1 MPVEGFQP
9 YKKEDAERYIKYRWW
24 LGLTWGDMFDKAT
37 DLYPRKE
44 ALVDDTSRF
53 TYGELRGKVDRL
65 AIGLM
70 RLGIKEKDFVLL
82 QLPNWHEFIFS
93 FYALQKIGAIV
104 VLLVARH
111 SFSEIEYLS
120 SLTNPVAWIGPD
132 HYKKTDYLPIL
143 QQVIRRHKGLKH
155 LISVRSPGNNAFT
168 PLERLI
174 EESELTG
181 SNLEALAARRPEPT
195 EVSIILPTGG
205 TTGLP
210 KAVPRTHNDY
220 IASVEYH
227 TRAWE
232 VTCND
237 VMLTAAPVSHAQ
249 AIHNCVG
256 GAFFHCARYVLTD
269 STDAE
274 DICRVIERE
283 KVTAFPTV
291 PALIHRIVGLENLKD
306 FDLSSLTRIYAG
318 GAPSSPELVRSVY
331 EKIGCKFVN
340 ALGSSEGPAAMSRL
354 DADIDV
360 ICYTVGEKD
369 CPYAQVKIV
378 DQNLREVPPNKEG
391 ELITKGPNIFNGYFK
406 SEEENKNVFTEDGFF
421 RTGDLAKINE
431 DGIITITGRIK
442 ETILRGGETL
452 SAIGIERLISSHP
465 VVADVAVIGM
475 PDKTLGE
482 KICAYIQLR
491 EGKKLSLEELV
502 TYLKGIGA
510 SVLQLPERLEIMESM
525 PLTRVGKAD
534 KKALKEDIQRKLER
548 EDSTLSFAMKL
559 DEKKKK
565 LSK

>member
-1 MPVEGFQP
+1 MPIEGFEP
-9 YKKEDAERYIKYRWW
+9 YKKEDAEKYIKYRWW

-53 TYGELRGKVDRL
+53 TYRELRMKVDRL
-65 AIGLM
+65 AIGFM
-70 RLGIKEKDFVLL
+70 RLGIKERDFVLL

-93 FYALQKIGAIV
+93 FFALQKIGAIV

-111 SFSEIEYLS
+111 SLSEINYLS
-120 SLTNPVAWIGPD
+120 SLTHPVAWIGPD
-132 HYKKTDYLPIL
+132 HYKKTDYLPML
-143 QQVIRRHKGLKH
+143 QQVMKEHKEVRH
-155 LISVRSPGNNAFT
+155 LISVRSPDNKAFT
-168 PLERLI
+168 PLEKLI
-174 EESELTG
+174 EESTLAE
-181 SNLEALAARRPEPT
+181 SNLKALAARRPDPL
-195 EVSIILPTGG
+195 EVSMILPTGG

-256 GAFFHCARYVLTD
+256 GAFFHCAKYVITD

-291 PALIHRIVGLENLKD
+291 PALVQRIVSLENLRD
-306 FDLSSLTRIYAG
+306 FDLGSLTRIYAG

-331 EKIGCKFVN
+331 EKVGCKFVN

-354 DADIDV
+354 DADIDI
-360 ICYTVGEKD
+360 ICHTVGEKD

-378 DQNLREVPPNKEG
+378 DQNLQEVPPNKEG

-406 SEEENKNVFTEDGFF
+406 SVEENKNVFTEDGFF
-421 RTGDLAKINE
+421 RTGDLAKISE
-431 DGIITITGRIK
+431 SGIITITGRIK

-452 SAIGIERLISSHP
+452 SAIGIERLIGSHSA
-465 VVADVAVIGM
+465 VADVAVIGM
-475 PDKTLGE
+475 PDKALGE
-482 KICAYIQLR
+482 RICAYVQLE
-491 EGKKLSLEELV
+491 EGASLSFEELV
-502 TYLKGIGA
+502 IYLKGIGA
-510 SVLQLPERLEIMESM
+510 SVLQLPERLEIIDSI
-525 PLTRVGKAD
+525 PLTKVGKAD
-534 KKALKEDIQRKLER
+534 KKALKEDIQRKL
-548 EDSTLSFAMKL
+548 DGK
-559 DEKKKK
+559 
-565 LSK
+565 

>member
-1 MPVEGFQP
+1 MPIEGFQP
-9 YKKEDAERYIKYRWW
+9 YKQEDVERYVKYRWW

-44 ALVDDTSRF
+44 ALVDDSSRF
-53 TYGELRGKVDRL
+53 TYRELRENVDRL
-65 AIGLM
+65 AIGFM

-82 QLPNWHEFIFS
+82 QIPNWHEFIFS
-93 FYALQKIGAIV
+93 FFALHKVGAIV

-111 SFSEIEYLS
+111 SFSEINYLS
-120 SLTNPVAWIGPD
+120 SLTHPVAWIGPD
-132 HYKKTDYLPIL
+132 HYKKTDYLPML
-143 QQVIRRHKGLKH
+143 QQVMKEHKELRQ
-155 LISVRSPGNNAFT
+155 LISVRSPDNKAFT
-168 PLERLI
+168 SLEKLI
-174 EESELTG
+174 DESELTK
-181 SNLEALAARRPEPT
+181 SNIETLAARRPDPM
-195 EVSIILPTGG
+195 EVSMILPTGG

-256 GAFFHCARYVLTD
+256 GAFFHCAKYVLTD
-269 STDAE
+269 STNAE

-291 PALIHRIVGLENLKD
+291 PALVQRLVSLENLKD

-331 EKIGCKFVN
+331 EKIGCKFIN

-354 DADIDV
+354 DADIDT
-360 ICYTVGEKD
+360 ICHTVGEKD

-378 DQNLREVPPNKEG
+378 DQNLQEVPPNKEG

-406 SEEENKNVFTEDGFF
+406 SDEENKNVFTEDGFF
-421 RTGDLAKINE
+421 RTGDLAKISE
-431 DGIITITGRIK
+431 EGIITITGRIK

-465 VVADVAVIGM
+465 AVADVAVIGM
-475 PDKTLGE
+475 PDKALGE
-482 KICAYIQLR
+482 RICAYAQLK
-491 EGKKLSLEELV
+491 EGTRLSLEELV
-502 TYLKGIGA
+502 TYLKSIGA
-510 SVLQLPERLEIMESM
+510 SVLQLPERLELIDSI
-525 PLTRVGKAD
+525 PLTKVGKAD
-534 KKALKEDIQRKLER
+534 KKALKEDIQK
-548 EDSTLSFAMKL
+548 KL
-559 DEKKKK
+559 DGK
-565 LSK
+565 

>member
-1 MPVEGFQP
+1 MPIEGFEQ
-9 YKKEDAERYIKYRWW
+9 YKKEDAEKYIKYRWW

-53 TYGELRGKVDRL
+53 TYRELREKVDRL
-65 AIGLM
+65 AIGFM

-93 FYALQKIGAIV
+93 FFALQKIGAIV

-111 SFSEIEYLS
+111 SLSEINYLS
-120 SLTNPVAWIGPD
+120 SLTHPVAWIGPD
-132 HYKKTDYLPIL
+132 HYKKTEYLPML
-143 QQVIRRHKGLKH
+143 QQVMKEHKEVTH
-155 LISVRSPGNNAFT
+155 LISVRSPDNKAFT
-168 PLERLI
+168 PLETLI
-174 EESELTG
+174 EESTLDE
-181 SNLEALAARRPEPT
+181 SNLKALAARRPDPL
-195 EVSIILPTGG
+195 EVSMILPTGG

-256 GAFFHCARYVLTD
+256 GAFFHCAKYVITD

-291 PALIHRIVGLENLKD
+291 PALVQRLVSLENLKD

-331 EKIGCKFVN
+331 EKVGCKFVN

-354 DADIDV
+354 DADIDI
-360 ICYTVGEKD
+360 ICHTVGEKD

-378 DQNLREVPPNKEG
+378 DQNLQEVPPNKEG

-421 RTGDLAKINE
+421 RTGDLAKISE
-431 DGIITITGRIK
+431 SGIITITGRIK

-465 VVADVAVIGM
+465 AVADVAVIGM
-475 PDKTLGE
+475 PDKALGE
-482 KICAYIQLR
+482 RICAYVQLK
-491 EGKKLSLEELV
+491 EGTRLSLEELV
-502 TYLKGIGA
+502 AYLKGIGA
-510 SVLQLPERLEIMESM
+510 SVLQLPERLEIIDSI
-525 PLTRVGKAD
+525 PLTKVGKAD
-534 KKALKEDIQRKLER
+534 KKVLKEDIQRKL
-548 EDSTLSFAMKL
+548 DGK
-559 DEKKKK
+559 
-565 LSK
+565 

>member
-1 MPVEGFQP
+1 MPIEGFQP
-9 YKKEDAERYIKYRWW
+9 YKQEDAEKYIKYRWW
-24 LGLTWGDMFDKAT
+24 LGLTWGDMFDKAI

-53 TYGELRGKVDRL
+53 TYRELREKVDRL

-70 RLGIKEKDFVLL
+70 GLGIKERDFVLL

-93 FYALQKIGAIV
+93 FFALQKIGAIV

-111 SFSEIEYLS
+111 SLSEINYLS
-120 SLTNPVAWIGPD
+120 SLTRPVAWIGPD
-132 HYKKTDYLPIL
+132 HYKKTDYLPML
-143 QQVIRRHKGLKH
+143 QQVMKEHKEVRH
-155 LISVRSPGNNAFT
+155 LISVRSPDNKAFT
-168 PLERLI
+168 SLETLI
-174 EESELTG
+174 EESALTE
-181 SNLEALAARRPEPT
+181 SNLRAIAARRPEPT

-220 IASVEYH
+220 IASIEYH

-256 GAFFHCARYVLTD
+256 GAFFHCAKYVITD

-283 KVTAFPTV
+283 KITAFPTV
-291 PALIHRIVGLENLKD
+291 PALVQRIVSLENLKD

-331 EKIGCKFVN
+331 EKVGCKFVN

-354 DADIDV
+354 DADIDI
-360 ICYTVGEKD
+360 ICHTVGEKD

-378 DQNLREVPPNKEG
+378 DQNLQEVPPNKEG

-421 RTGDLAKINE
+421 RTGDLAKISE
-431 DGIITITGRIK
+431 SGIITITGRIK

-452 SAIGIERLISSHP
+452 SAIGIERLISAHP
-465 VVADVAVIGM
+465 AVADVAVIGM
-475 PDKTLGE
+475 PDKALGE
-482 KICAYIQLR
+482 RICAYVQLK
-491 EGKKLSLEELV
+491 EGASLSFEELV
-502 TYLKGIGA
+502 TYLKSIGA
-510 SVLQLPERLEIMESM
+510 SVLQLPERLEIIDSI
-525 PLTRVGKAD
+525 PLTKVGKAD
-534 KKALKEDIQRKLER
+534 KKVLKEDIQRKL
-548 EDSTLSFAMKL
+548 DGK
-559 DEKKKK
+559 
-565 LSK
+565 